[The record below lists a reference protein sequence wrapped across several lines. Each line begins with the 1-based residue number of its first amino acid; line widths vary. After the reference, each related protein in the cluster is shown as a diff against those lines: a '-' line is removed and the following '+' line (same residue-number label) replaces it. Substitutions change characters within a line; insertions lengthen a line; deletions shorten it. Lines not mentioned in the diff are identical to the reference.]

1 MGPPR
6 AYGVRGARNPLRPGG
21 RFPALVCTSA
31 HVRATRRQRAA
42 NRRAGPDALLPAG
55 AGADSRPRGPRA
67 RASGSV
73 ALSVARGEGLF
84 LSLGAGVVVLSSAQ
98 IVNTLGL
105 GPLGTS

>member
-6 AYGVRGARNPLRPGG
+6 AYRVRGVRNPLRPGG

-31 HVRATRRQRAA
+31 RVRATRRQRAA

-55 AGADSRPRGPRA
+55 ARADSRPRAPRA
-67 RASGSV
+67 PGLWFGGSERDPGGRAVPS
-73 ALSVARGEGLF
+73 LF
-84 LSLGAGVVVLSSAQ
+84 LSLGLSAAQ
-98 IVNTLGL
+98 IVNMLGL